1 MLAVC
6 ADQVKAIK
14 VPTAWVCAEGTYLEI
29 CLLINSFKLLS
40 EDMFFPESLRLASD
54 AVFAERK
61 DKENYI
67 DYDLKGEDKELLLA
81 QDFFYCSIQ
90 RRWTKQ

>member
-1 MLAVC
+1 ML
-6 ADQVKAIK
+6 
-14 VPTAWVCAEGTYLEI
+14 
-29 CLLINSFKLLS
+29 
-40 EDMFFPESLRLASD
+40 FPESFRLASD

-67 DYDLKGEDKELLLA
+67 NYELKVYKGKDKELLLA